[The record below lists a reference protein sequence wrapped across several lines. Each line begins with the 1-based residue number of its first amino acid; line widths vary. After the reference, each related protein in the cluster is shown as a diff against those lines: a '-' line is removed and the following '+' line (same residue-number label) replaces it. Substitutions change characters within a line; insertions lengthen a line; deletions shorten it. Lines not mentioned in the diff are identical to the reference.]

1 MITVV
6 SSEIRDFIL
15 RYMYRMKEIKWTIAK
30 RSSHGDWLLLTFLLD
45 NMNVLVRSEF
55 IRELGQLKHY
65 DEDAH

>member
-1 MITVV
+1 MDTSCYGECCLDYVK
-6 SSEIRDFIL
+6 SSL
-15 RYMYRMKEIKWTIAK
+15 LPSLQWTIAK

-55 IRELGQLKHY
+55 IKELGQLKHY